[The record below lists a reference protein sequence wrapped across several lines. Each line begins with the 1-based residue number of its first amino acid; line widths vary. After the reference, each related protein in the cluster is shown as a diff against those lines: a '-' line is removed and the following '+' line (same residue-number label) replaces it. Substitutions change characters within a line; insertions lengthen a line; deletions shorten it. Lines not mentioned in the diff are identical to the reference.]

1 MKPLADL
8 LAGATGIACH
18 SDDVQTNAI
27 FVAIRGRQT
36 DGHQYIAA
44 ATRRGAI
51 AIVSDAPHL
60 VPPLPIPVVAVDDAR
75 QALAWLAS
83 HFYRHPSHSLSLTGV
98 TGSNG
103 KTTVTY
109 MLEHIFRRSGYT
121 TGLIGTVQI
130 NDGTISHPS
139 ILTTPD
145 AVTIQRH
152 LHHMRQNGVTHA
164 AMEVSAQGIDMHRSD
179 YIRFSCGILTNIC
192 PDHLDFHQNFNNYV
206 AAKSQFLQLLSPDTP
221 LVVNWAD
228 PHCRSIAA
236 PWQGTL
242 ISVSPDPAITAI
254 ITAKHLTTTS
264 RGSKFFLAVNKPFS
278 TLVSTLVAPQ
288 SFAITLPL
296 PGLHNIENALMAATA
311 ALLHG
316 ISPEDITTALASWVP
331 VERRFNIHRLQ
342 GCTIIDDTALN
353 PGSIDAVYRTLTTF
367 RRRCFITIN
376 AIRGNRGPA
385 INSANAAALAAW
397 HRNLTGL
404 LIITDSTD
412 ETALAD
418 KVTSQER
425 DAFLTVLAEN
435 HIPFCYT
442 PTLSEAVTLAADA
455 MEPGSLVAL
464 LGAQGMDNG
473 LSLLRKILSQP
484 ALTTASY
491 DYTCALSAGI

>member
-1 MKPLADL
+1 MKPLANL

-18 SDDVQTNAI
+18 SDNVQIGTI
-27 FVAIRGRQT
+27 FVAIRGRKT
-36 DGHQYIAA
+36 DGHQYISTAA
-44 ATRRGAI
+44 ARGAA
-51 AIVSDAPHL
+51 AIVSDTPHL

-83 HFYRHPSHSLSLTGV
+83 HFYCHPSHSLSLTGV

-109 MLEHIFRRSGYT
+109 MLEQIFQHSGCK
-121 TGLIGTVQI
+121 TGLIGTVRV
-130 NDGTISHPS
+130 NDGETSHPS

-145 AVTIQRH
+145 AVTIQHH
-152 LHHMRQNGVTHA
+152 LNRMRQNGVTHA
-164 AMEVSAQGIDMHRSD
+164 AMEVSAQGIDMRRSD
-179 YIRFSCGILTNIC
+179 YIRFSCGLLTNIC
-192 PDHLDFHQNFNNYV
+192 PDHLDFHQSFDNYV

-221 LVVNWAD
+221 LVANWAD

-236 PWQGTL
+236 QWQGSL
-242 ISVSPDPAITAI
+242 ISVSPDPSIAATIM
-254 ITAKHLTTTS
+254 AKHLTTTS
-264 RGSKFFLAVNKPFS
+264 RGSKFFLAVTTPFP
-278 TLVSTLVAPQ
+278 TLAGTIVATQ

-316 ISPEDITTALASWVP
+316 ISPENITTALASWVP

-367 RRRCFITIN
+367 RRRCFIAIN

-385 INSANAAALAAW
+385 INSANATALATW
-397 HRNLTGL
+397 HQNLTGL

-412 ETALAD
+412 ETVLAD
-418 KVTSQER
+418 KVTCQER
-425 DAFLTVLAEN
+425 EAFLTVLAEN

-473 LSLLRKILSQP
+473 LSLLRKRLSQP
-484 ALTTASY
+484 TFTTASY
-491 DYTCALSAGI
+491 DYTCALSAGL